1 MAFKSV
7 TTGYFDKKFSKLT
20 NKNATF
26 KKQVINKLK
35 EIRQNPEIGEP
46 KSHELRGLRGLHISE
61 HFVVVYLIFKDY
73 VIFINLDHHD
83 KAYDAETMKRLIR
96 RLLDDKK
103 LLTALKISD
112 ITVEDVA
119 RFVMTVGK
127 HK

>member
-7 TTGYFDKKFSKLT
+7 TTSYFDKKFSKLT
-20 NKNATF
+20 NKNTTF

-73 VIFINLDHHD
+73 VVFINLDHHD

-103 LLTALKISD
+103 LLAALKISD

-119 RFVMTVGK
+119 RFVKTVGK

>member
-7 TTGYFDKKFSKLT
+7 TTSYFDKKFSKLT
-20 NKNATF
+20 TKNTTF

-46 KSHELRGLRGLHISE
+46 KSHALRGLRGLHISE
-61 HFVVVYLIFKDY
+61 RFVVIYLIFRDT

-96 RLLDDKK
+96 RLSEDDG
-103 LLTALKISD
+103 LLAALKVSD
-112 ITVEDVA
+112 ITVDDFA
-119 RFVMTVGK
+119 RFVVTVGK
-127 HK
+127 K

>member
-7 TTGYFDKKFSKLT
+7 TTSYFDKKFSKLA

-83 KAYDAETMKRLIR
+83 KAYDAETTKRLIR
-96 RLLDDKK
+96 RLLEDCN
-103 LLTALKISD
+103 LLAALKISD
-112 ITVEDVA
+112 IAVEDFA
-119 RFVMTVGK
+119 HFITTVGK
-127 HK
+127 H